1 MDDYDIEEAMGGSP
15 EYNPFSLSDYINGST
30 IFPILISLAV
40 IISTLVG
47 LYKIFK
53 KFGYSGY
60 KAIIPIYN
68 IIILTKIADKKSYY
82 VLLCLIPIVNLY
94 FLFQVYREVYR
105 KMNLSVKYAILSV
118 FFPFI
123 MFPIVGFSKKID
135 CLPEYY
141 YNGDEE
147 NVKDVNINVD
157 NILNSN
163 INMQN
168 NNMMYNQ
175 NIENSNMINMQ
186 NNNMMYNQNMEEQN
200 MINMQNNNMMY
211 NQNME
216 DPNMMNMQ
224 NNNMMNNQNYNGQ

>member
-40 IISTLVG
+40 IVLTLVG

-60 KAIIPIYN
+60 KAIILIYN

-123 MFPIVGFSKKID
+123 MFPIAGFSKKIN
-135 CLPEYY
+135 CLP
-141 YNGDEE
+141 
-147 NVKDVNINVD
+147 
-157 NILNSN
+157 
-163 INMQN
+163 
-168 NNMMYNQ
+168 
-175 NIENSNMINMQ
+175 
-186 NNNMMYNQNMEEQN
+186 
-200 MINMQNNNMMY
+200 
-211 NQNME
+211 
-216 DPNMMNMQ
+216 
-224 NNNMMNNQNYNGQ
+224 